1 MINYSN
7 GFINFSFA
15 RLTQPFFLGKL
26 IDYYASENPAV
37 NDAYIYSGAIVL
49 TCALNVLSTHA
60 YMQVNFHVGMK
71 LRVAACSLIYRK
83 SLKLSK
89 NALIDT
95 TSGQIVNLLS
105 NDVGR

>member
-1 MINYSN
+1 M
-7 GFINFSFA
+7 NFPSA
-15 RLTQPFFLGKL
+15 RLTQPFFLQKL
-26 IDYYASENPAV
+26 IDFYASENPTV

-49 TCALNVLSTHA
+49 TCALNVLATNACLHA
-60 YMQVNFHVGMK
+60 NLQVGMK

-89 NALIDT
+89 NAVIDT

-105 NDVGR
+105 NDVGRYNIL